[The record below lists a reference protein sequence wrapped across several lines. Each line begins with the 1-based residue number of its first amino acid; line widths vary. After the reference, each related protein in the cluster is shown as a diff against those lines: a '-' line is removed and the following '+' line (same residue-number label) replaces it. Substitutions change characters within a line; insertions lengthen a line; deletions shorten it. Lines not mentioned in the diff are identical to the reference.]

1 MKNPIDSLIKL
12 VPRGIKDFPG
22 YVDSPQRYNLLRKN
36 LIIIMC
42 AIALIPLFIMAGINY
57 YQYQN
62 AMKVEILNPLGRL
75 ITHTKHSLEL
85 FLTQRRST
93 LSLVIR
99 EHSFEEFQDQ
109 NRLNR
114 IFQIIKQEFVEFVDL
129 GLIDSSGLQRAYSGP
144 YKLYGKNY
152 KDQSWFHE
160 VTVRGVYIS
169 DVFLGYRIFPHF
181 VIAIK
186 NVTDEGDFY
195 ILRATID
202 MEKFINLIARISLR
216 PGSDMFLINRKGV
229 LQTPSLHHGGV
240 LERYPL
246 PVPPFSPEGV
256 IHEGEDAGGEP
267 ILFGYVYLRDS
278 PFILIVTKKT
288 GEVMRAWFTLK
299 SELLLIFMVSVAVI
313 LIVAMQTSRLLVDR
327 IKEADQK
334 REAAYHEL
342 EYTSKLAS
350 VGRLAAGVAHEINNP
365 IAIVN
370 EKAGLIKDLVEFSK
384 QFQDREKFLAL
395 LNSILYQID
404 RCRMIT
410 HRLLGFARRME
421 VKNENIDLGEL
432 LKEVLGFLEKEAF
445 HRNIEVNIDIPP
457 DLSSLESDR
466 GQLQQVFL
474 NILNN
479 AFEAM
484 DDGGNISIVIRDKDP
499 ETLTV
504 VISDDG
510 CGMSADQL
518 NHIFEPFFTSGK
530 KWGTGLGLSI
540 TYGIIKKLGGD
551 IFVESTEGE
560 GTTFT
565 VELLKRTQIHQ
576 GA

>member
-1 MKNPIDSLIKL
+1 MSEEDRVRELAGCLGVEPSEIEIGNYPENSFEVGNAEYLVLTNAEADRCVAENIRESVWAFNPDFIVRHSKL
-12 VPRGIKDFPG
+12 PLEAEEMVRGFCNAKCEDANET
-22 YVDSPQRYNLLRKN
+22 VL
-36 LIIIMC
+36 
-42 AIALIPLFIMAGINY
+42 ALID
-57 YQYQN
+57 
-62 AMKVEILNPLGRL
+62 E
-75 ITHTKHSLEL
+75 
-85 FLTQRRST
+85 
-93 LSLVIR
+93 
-99 EHSFEEFQDQ
+99 FE
-109 NRLNR
+109 
-114 IFQIIKQEFVEFVDL
+114 EFVDL

-144 YKLYGKNY
+144 YKLHGKNY
-152 KDQSWFHE
+152 KDQSWFNE

-216 PGSDMFLINRKGV
+216 PGSDMFLINKEGI
-229 LQTPSLHHGGV
+229 LQTPSRYHGGV
-240 LERYPL
+240 LERYRF
-246 PVPPFSPEGV
+246 PVPQFSPEAV
-256 IHEGEDAGGEP
+256 INETVDAGRES
-267 ILFGYVYLRDS
+267 ILFGHVYLRDS

-288 GEVMRAWFTLK
+288 GEVMRAWFALK
-299 SELLLIFMVSVAVI
+299 SELLLIFVVSVAVI
-313 LIVAMQTSRLLVDR
+313 LIVAIQTSRLLVDR

-350 VGRLAAGVAHEINNP
+350 LGRLAAGVAHEINNP
-365 IAIVN
+365 LAIIK
-370 EKAGLIKDLVEFSK
+370 EKGGLIKDLVEFSR
-384 QFQDREKFLAL
+384 QYQDREKFLAL
-395 LNSILYQID
+395 LDSILYQVD
-404 RCRMIT
+404 RCRTIT
-410 HRLLGFARRME
+410 HRLLGFAKRME
-421 VKNENIDLGEL
+421 VKNENIYLGEL

-445 HRNIEVNIDIPP
+445 HRNIEVNIDAPP
-457 DLSSLESDR
+457 DLPSLESDR

-479 AFEAM
+479 AFEAV
-484 DDGGNISIVIRDKDP
+484 DDGGSISIVILDKDP
-499 ETLTV
+499 EMLTV
-504 VISDDG
+504 LISDDG
-510 CGMSADQL
+510 CGMSPDQL
-518 NHIFEPFFTSGK
+518 KHIFEPFFTNGK

-551 IFVESTEGE
+551 ILVKSTEGE

-565 VELLKRTQIHQ
+565 VELPMRTQIHE